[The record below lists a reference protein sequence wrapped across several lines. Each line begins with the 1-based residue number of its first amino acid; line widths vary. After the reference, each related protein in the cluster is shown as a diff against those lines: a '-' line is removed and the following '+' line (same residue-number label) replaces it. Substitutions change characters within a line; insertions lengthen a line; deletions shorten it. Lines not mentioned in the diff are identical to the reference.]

1 MDQADAPTCF
11 ERRTVTV
18 LCVSS
23 DGCLVDNRSGIRES
37 GCYKQDGAAHTVN
50 GASAQLAAD
59 KRFNFISKREQ
70 AFLIDV

>member
-1 MDQADAPTCF
+1 MPPRVLSV
-11 ERRTVTV
+11 ELSRRSGRTVTV

-37 GCYKQDGAAHTVN
+37 GCFNRKELLTLN

-59 KRFNFISKREQ
+59 KRFNFISK
-70 AFLIDV
+70 